1 MTAATPSSCDAET
14 ENSPWRLLVAMV
26 SLLATPLLVFVSS
39 ANTLYLRNQ
48 TEFQHQLQ
56 VVTPF
61 LKLSLVTLLMGLA
74 LYALS
79 KYQPFRPLLYA
90 YYMVGPFF
98 LLFGFLHNWAVGSHF
113 FLWVFDTWAGV
124 LTYCASFVA
133 ATVFVSRRLS
143 PSALAGP
150 FAVFSLLLIVAEAH
164 SFVTG
169 YEIPATETA
178 GAKVPHLE
186 TREDRPNIY
195 HIILDGYD
203 AEHFP
208 QTLSPDYRNA
218 LKGFVNFPENV
229 ALYRNTRMS
238 LPSIFS
244 GRRRPGD
251 VSNPEYLRRALNTDF
266 SFLYWLKE
274 DGYKTVAYTPDI
286 YEFDLELFDHVT
298 FHGQNPG
305 AETLLE
311 MNIATFQRL
320 WLWSNSPR
328 LLTRMLL
335 GTKWFIEFGGENL
348 RLVKNRNFL
357 PFSVPIAS
365 YLSFLNVL
373 EQEAELPA
381 TGRYTLIHL
390 VLPHSPEVLAA
401 DCSYDVAGSESTQL
415 DQAGCATKLLVDFV
429 ERLKELGRF
438 DNSLVIAHAD
448 HGVYDPENSVENPAE
463 RTSLRTLL
471 LIKPIG
477 SNGDLAVSNV
487 KCTVI
492 DIAPTLLGALAVEN
506 QLQMEGTPLIDAMP
520 GNRPVQPV
528 QMD

>member
-26 SLLATPLLVFVSS
+26 SLMATPLLVFVSS

-48 TEFQHQLQ
+48 PEFQHQLQ

-124 LTYCASFVA
+124 LTYFAGFVA
-133 ATVFVSRRLS
+133 ATVFVSRRFR

-150 FAVFSLLLIVAEAH
+150 FAAFSLLLIVTEAH

-218 LKGFVNFPENV
+218 LKGFVNFPENI

-238 LPSIFS
+238 LSSIFS

-274 DGYKTVAYTPDI
+274 DGYKTVAYTPDM

-298 FHGQNPG
+298 FHEQNPG
-305 AETLLE
+305 AEALVE

-348 RLVKNRNFL
+348 RVVRNRNFL

-381 TGRYTLIHL
+381 TGRYTLIHV

-448 HGVYDPENSVENPAE
+448 HGVYKPENSVENSAE
-463 RTSLRTLL
+463 RVSLRALL

-477 SNGDLAVSNV
+477 SDGELAVSDV
-487 KCTVI
+487 KSTVI

-506 QLQMEGTPLIDAMP
+506 QLQMEGRPLLDAMP
-520 GNRPVQPV
+520 GNRLVP
-528 QMD
+528 MD

>member
-14 ENSPWRLLVAMV
+14 ENSPWRLLVAIV
-26 SLLATPLLVFVSS
+26 SLMATPLLVFVSS

-98 LLFGFLHNWAVGSHF
+98 LLFGFLHNLAVGSHF

-124 LTYCASFVA
+124 LTYFAGFVA
-133 ATVFVSRRLS
+133 ATVFASRRLS

-150 FAVFSLLLIVAEAH
+150 FAAFCLLLIVTEAH

-178 GAKVPHLE
+178 GAEVPHLE

-251 VSNPEYLRRALNTDF
+251 VSTPEYLRRALNTDF
-266 SFLYWLKE
+266 SFVYWLKE
-274 DGYKTVAYTPDI
+274 DGYKTVAYTPDM

-298 FHGQNPG
+298 FHQQNPG
-305 AETLLE
+305 AEALVE
-311 MNIATFQRL
+311 VNIATFQRL
-320 WLWSNSPR
+320 WLWANSPR

-335 GTKWFIEFGGENL
+335 DTEWFIEFGGEDL
-348 RLVKNRNFL
+348 RLVRNRNFL
-357 PFSVPIAS
+357 PFSVPITS

-381 TGRYTLIHL
+381 TGRYTLIHV

-401 DCSYDVAGSESTQL
+401 DCSYGAAGSKTTQL
-415 DQAGCATKLLVDFV
+415 EQAGCATKLLVDFV

-448 HGVYDPENSVENPAE
+448 HGVYEPESSAEKAAE
-463 RTSLRTLL
+463 RVSLRALL

-477 SNGDLAVSNV
+477 SDGELAASDV
-487 KCTVI
+487 KSTLI
-492 DIAPTLLGALAVEN
+492 DIAPTLLYALEVEN
-506 QLQMEGTPLIDAMP
+506 QLQMEGRLLLDAMP
-520 GNRPVQPV
+520 GNRLVP
-528 QMD
+528 MD